1 MSKPYI
7 IVLGNEKGGSGKTT
21 TAMHLIFSLLYKNYS
36 VSVIDLDFRQLSL
49 NRYLENRVLYH
60 KKMEKENSFMPEILE
75 VPRNILES
83 RDENEVENYFY
94 SLLEGV
100 RADFVVIDTPGTNNI
115 LSCIAH
121 SFADLIVTPIN
132 DSFIDLD
139 LIASMVGNDL
149 KTVKPSIYSSMIWE
163 QKIKRL
169 KRDRR
174 RIEWIIVRNRLSN
187 LDSNNRRN
195 IEKTL
200 NHLSRTL
207 ALKIGS
213 GFSER
218 IIYRELFPYGLTLLD
233 VFDNQSIIKIT
244 ASHIAARQELRNF
257 ISDLRIPI
265 LEEENSADSI
275 DSELRNKILEL
286 KNKIDVL

>member
-1 MSKPYI
+1 MAKPYI

-21 TAMHLIFSLLYKNYS
+21 TSMHLIFSLIYKNFT
-36 VSVIDLDFRQLSL
+36 VSTIDLDFRQLSL
-49 NRYLENRVLYH
+49 NRYLENRKLYY
-60 KKMEKENSFMPEILE
+60 KNLEKETFLMPSILE
-75 VPRNILES
+75 IPKNILES
-83 RDENEVENYFY
+83 RNEDEIENYFNN
-94 SLLEGV
+94 LFETI
-100 RADFVVIDTPGTNNI
+100 ATDFIIIDTPGTNNP
-115 LSCIAH
+115 LSCVAH
-121 SFADLIVTPIN
+121 SFADLIITPMN

-139 LIASMVGNDL
+139 LIASISGNDL
-149 KTVKPSIYSSMIWE
+149 KTAKPSIYSSMIWE

-169 KRDRR
+169 KRDKKK
-174 RIEWIIVRNRLSN
+174 IEWVIIRNRLSN

-200 NHLSRTL
+200 HHLSKTL

-244 ASHIAARQELRNF
+244 TSHIAARQELRNF
-257 ISDLRIPI
+257 INDLRIP
-265 LEEENSADSI
+265 LLSDNQNLQENSLKLK
-275 DSELRNKILEL
+275 EKILEL
-286 KNKIDVL
+286 TDKIYN